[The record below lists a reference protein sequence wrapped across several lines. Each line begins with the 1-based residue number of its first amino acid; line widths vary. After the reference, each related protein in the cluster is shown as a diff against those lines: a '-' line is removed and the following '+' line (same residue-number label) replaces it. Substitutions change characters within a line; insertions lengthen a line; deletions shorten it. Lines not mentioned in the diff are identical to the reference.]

1 MRPFLFACP
10 FPSPQM
16 APMKLA
22 LASAHA
28 LLSHLDLLQDE
39 DQEAGARG
47 GSEGGAS
54 GWDASILSLAHSL
67 QYDAMAAR

>member
-1 MRPFLFACP
+1 
-10 FPSPQM
+10 M

-28 LLSHLDLLQDE
+28 LLFHLGLLRDE
-39 DQEAGARG
+39 DQEAEEAEARAG
-47 GSEGGAS
+47 PGRGSEERGS
-54 GWDASILSLAHSL
+54 GWDVSILSLAHSL